1 MKAIVSRSP
10 LDLLVEQYQKHLI
23 EVAGLQPSTCQKWTF
38 FVRLF
43 LKAQFKPR
51 TREPELVRLLP
62 EVLLSFVLQQ
72 AEHYLPGQLQSLA
85 SALRSFCRFLC
96 VTGRHP
102 QDLSAALP
110 SISGHHRQELPTYL
124 SREQFQ
130 ALLAVFDRRTLLG
143 KRDYALVLCLGR
155 LGLRAGEVEQLRLED
170 VDWRNGSLRLVC
182 TKGRRERQLPLPDEV
197 GQALASYLRRAP
209 AQGPTRWLFRTACGR
224 RPLRRAWLSW
234 RVGAAMARAGL
245 GGCGRRAHLLRRTFA
260 THLVQQGA
268 SLKAVADLL
277 GHASLSTT
285 QVYAKVNLPM
295 LRAVAQPWPKEV
307 RP

>member
-1 MKAIVSRSP
+1 MKPLASESP
-10 LDLLVEQYQKHLI
+10 IDLLIGKYQEHLI

-43 LKAQFKPR
+43 LNTQFRPKALE
-51 TREPELVRLLP
+51 RELAQLEPQ
-62 EVLLSFVLQQ
+62 VLLGFVLQQ
-72 AEHYLPGQLQSLA
+72 AEHYPPGQLQSLA

-96 VTGRHP
+96 VSGRHP

-110 SISGHHRQELPTYL
+110 SISGHHREELPTYL
-124 SREQFQ
+124 SRKQFQ
-130 ALLAVFDRRTLLG
+130 QLLEVFDRRTLLG

-155 LGLRAGEVEQLRLED
+155 LGLRAGELAGLSLED
-170 VDWRNGSLRLVC
+170 VDWRAGYLRLSPA
-182 TKGRRERQLPLPDEV
+182 KARQERQLPLPQEV
-197 GQALASYLRRAP
+197 GHALVTYLRSAP
-209 AQGPTRWLFRTACGR
+209 PKEPTRRLFRTDDGQ
-224 RPLRRAWLSW
+224 RPLSPGWLSE
-234 RVGAAMARAGL
+234 RVGIAMARAGL
-245 GGCGRRAHLLRRTFA
+245 GSSGKRAHLLRRTFA

-307 RP
+307 RS